1 MLEFLSRRILCLL
14 LVALFTVPFVGC
26 GGPGGDE
33 EPKSILGP
41 APEQAMID
49 LKAMLELMEKE
60 KQPMPKGV
68 QDLSAYGPGFPA
80 AEVFLQNGAIV
91 YAWGSKI
98 SQDAEAATTV
108 IAYESKTPT
117 EGGLVMM
124 QDGSTK
130 TMTADEFKAA
140 KVAGKKK

>member
-1 MLEFLSRRILCLL
+1 MFGSIDRRALCVLL
-14 LVALFTVPFVGC
+14 AAVCTFPLIGC

-33 EPKSILGP
+33 EPKSVLGP

-60 KQPMPKGV
+60 KKPMPKGV
-68 QDLSAYGPGFPA
+68 QDLAAYGPGFPA

-91 YAWGSKI
+91 YAWGTKI
-98 SQDAEAATTV
+98 SQDADAATTV

-124 QDGSTK
+124 QNGTTQ
-130 TMTADEFKAA
+130 TMTAEQFKAA

>member
-1 MLEFLSRRILCLL
+1 
-14 LVALFTVPFVGC
+14 
-26 GGPGGDE
+26 
-33 EPKSILGP
+33 
-41 APEQAMID
+41 
-49 LKAMLELMEKE
+49 MLELMEKE

-98 SQDAEAATTV
+98 SHDADAGTTV
-108 IAYESKTPT
+108 IAYESKTPK

-124 QDGSTK
+124 QDGSVK
-130 TMTADEFKAA
+130 TRTADEFSSA